1 MEEGEIND
9 FVAMLLVLVSS
20 PLRMTGCWV
29 ELQLENTVLDLP
41 LSDLTTIHCYRG
53 HPLLGAQLHYSV
65 TPTWTP

>member
-1 MEEGEIND
+1 
-9 FVAMLLVLVSS
+9 MLLVLVSS

-41 LSDLTTIHCYRG
+41 LSDLSTIAIILRPQFTRG
-53 HPLLGAQLHYSV
+53 RQLHYSV